1 MSYGGIEAGGT
12 KWVCAIGDGAE
23 DLVEVVTIPTTTP
36 SETIARAVD
45 FFSRNG
51 KIAALGV
58 GSFGPIDVARGLI
71 TTTPK
76 PGWAGADVVGTLQ
89 AALDVPVAFD
99 TDVNAAALGEQRW
112 GAAVG
117 LDTFCYVTVGTGIGG
132 GVIAGNAI
140 VRGLVHPEIGHML
153 IRHDGIRDPFPG
165 VCPYH
170 GDCFE
175 GLASGTAILA
185 RWGKPGEDLS
195 DEPEVWE
202 LEAEYLALGIVN
214 VVCAISPELVI
225 LGGGVMSQT
234 ALLPLVRDR
243 TRALLA
249 GYVPAPEIVA
259 PALGGRAGVLG
270 AIALGQLA
278 VRA

>member
-36 SETIARAVD
+36 SETIARAAD

-76 PGWAGADVVGTLQ
+76 PGWAGADIVGTLQ

-117 LDTFCYVTVGTGIGG
+117 LDTFCYITVGTGIGG

-153 IRHDGIRDPFPG
+153 IRHDGIRDAFPG

-243 TRALLA
+243 TRVLLA
-249 GYVPAPEIVA
+249 GYVPPPEIVA
-259 PALGGRAGVLG
+259 PALGARAGVLG
-270 AIALGQLA
+270 AIALAQLA
-278 VRA
+278 AGG